1 MSANVETMFFT
12 RVTPWHGLGTR
23 VEEAPGSKEALVLAG
38 LDWKV
43 VQKPIVTEDGL
54 PVNGFKA
61 NIRDRDSQVLGVVT
75 NRYKV
80 VQNEDAFAFTDK
92 LLGEGV
98 TYETAG
104 SLQDGR
110 RTWILAKLPQRYII
124 SGDEITPYLVFM
136 NSHDGTG
143 AIKAAMTPVRVVCQN
158 TLNLALSTAKRSW
171 STNHTGDI
179 KGQLED
185 ARNTLLYADLY
196 MGELGKA
203 IDRLQQIRLSD
214 QKVYEYINALFPLM
228 DGITE
233 QQKKN
238 LLRLKE
244 EVKTRYFDAPDL
256 QHVGKSG
263 YRFVNAVSD
272 FATHGKPL
280 RQSGQYKENLFAR
293 TVEGNA
299 LIDRAYQLVQA
310 A

>member
-1 MSANVETMFFT
+1 MSANVETMFYT
-12 RVTPWHGLGTR
+12 RVTPWHDLGTR
-23 VEEAPGSKEALVLAG
+23 VEEAPGSKEALALAG

-179 KGQLED
+179 KGKLED
-185 ARNTLLYADLY
+185 ARNTLLYADRY

-203 IDRLQQIRLSD
+203 IDRLQQVRLSD

-256 QHVGKSG
+256 QHVGKNG

-272 FATHGKPL
+272 FATHTKPL
-280 RQSGQYKENLFAR
+280 RARSNYRESLFAR
-293 TVEGNA
+293 TVDGNA
-299 LIDRAYQLVQA
+299 LIDRAYQMLWA